1 MKYWKIRHNGL
12 RLLVLAVLIAAFAA
26 KFPGMDLAYAS
37 EQSPGALEAL
47 EIAHPNEEEGGDP
60 EANLPYLFA
69 VFFITWAVFFAYV
82 YVLSGRQRDMRREIG
97 LLKDMLAE
105 REGKMS
111 DNEPD
116 SKAQSS

>member
-1 MKYWKIRHNGL
+1 MKYWKIRHNRL
-12 RLLVLAVLIAAFAA
+12 RLLVLAVLVAAFAA
-26 KFPGMDLAYAS
+26 SFSGLTIAYAS
-37 EQSPGALEAL
+37 EQSPGALETL
-47 EIAHPNEEEGGDP
+47 EIAHPQEEEGGDP

-82 YVLSGRQRDMRREIG
+82 YVLSRRQREMRREIG

-111 DNEPD
+111 DTELEFE
-116 SKAQSS
+116 AQSS